1 MYKPLMYKKN
11 ILDINYETL
20 KKMGIKALFFDFDN
34 TLIKNNSS
42 DIDYETKE
50 RLNKLNKDFK
60 VYVVSNS
67 INFKRLNKILSPL
80 NIDFVIVSLKP
91 FAFGF
96 NKALKRCKCKR
107 NEVCVIGDQIYTDI
121 KGAYKNGFYSCL
133 IDPLGSK
140 ENIFTKFN
148 RLKEDKVFKR
158 GNYYE

>member
-1 MYKPLMYKKN
+1 M
-11 ILDINYETL
+11 
-20 KKMGIKALFFDFDN
+20 
-34 TLIKNNSS
+34 
-42 DIDYETKE
+42 
-50 RLNKLNKDFK
+50 LNKLNKDFK

-80 NIDFVIVSLKP
+80 NIDFVLVSLKP

-96 NKALKRCKCKR
+96 NKALERCKCKK

-133 IDPLGSK
+133 TDPLGSK
-140 ENIFTKFN
+140 ENIFTKLN